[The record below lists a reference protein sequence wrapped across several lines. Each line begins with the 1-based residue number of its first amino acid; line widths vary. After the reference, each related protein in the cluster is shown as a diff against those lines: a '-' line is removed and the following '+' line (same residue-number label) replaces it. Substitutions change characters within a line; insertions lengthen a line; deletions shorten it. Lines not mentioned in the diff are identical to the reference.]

1 LPFADAASGMAGAE
15 TLLALGLGLVRDGV
29 ITMPRLFAMLS
40 ANPAAILGVEG
51 GSLAPGEAADLVI
64 FDAEEPWQIN
74 GARFAAAADN
84 TPFDKMPTQG
94 KVRHTIKG
102 GRILA

>member
-1 LPFADAASGMAGAE
+1 MEPVI
-15 TLLALGLGLVRDGV
+15 AL
-29 ITMPRLFAMLS
+29 PRLFAMLS

-51 GSLAPGEAADLVI
+51 GSLDVGAAADLVI
-64 FDAEEPWQIN
+64 FDADQPWQIS
-74 GARFAAAADN
+74 GARFAATAYN
-84 TPFDKMPTQG
+84 TPFDKMPTKG